1 MEFFIKEYVSLTL
14 LLQTIFTVAVG
25 FYQTVS
31 SASYC
36 AGATEIHMT
45 FGPNKFVWLS
55 PVWHTQLVVSATM
68 SQHQKA
74 LAPQMGIL
82 GAHSTFKK
90 NPLGCWFSTLELK
103 CNGVYEPQQS

>member
-1 MEFFIKEYVSLTL
+1 MQFDFKSWSEVELRLKMENFIKEYVSLIL

-36 AGATEIHMT
+36 AGATEIHIS
-45 FGPNKFVWLS
+45 FGPNKICLIIFCMT
-55 PVWHTQLVVSATM
+55 HTATM

-82 GAHSTFKK
+82 GAHSTLKK
-90 NPLGCWFSTLELK
+90 IHLAADSAHWN
-103 CNGVYEPQQS
+103 